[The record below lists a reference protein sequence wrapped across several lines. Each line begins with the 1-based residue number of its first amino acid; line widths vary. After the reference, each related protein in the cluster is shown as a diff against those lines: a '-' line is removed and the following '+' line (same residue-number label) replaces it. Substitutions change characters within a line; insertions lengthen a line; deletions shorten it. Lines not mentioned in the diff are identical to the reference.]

1 MSQANKKQTFLHG
14 AALLAVATAVV
25 KLIGFFYKIPLSAVI
40 GNAGYGYFT
49 AAYNVYSVLLL
60 VSTAGL
66 PVAMSRL
73 ISQASS
79 LGHYNQVRKIYK
91 VSRSIF
97 LLLGLVSTALM
108 MIGCRFLAEKVL
120 NQPGAWAA
128 ILCLGPSAL
137 LMGVMSTYRGFF
149 QGQGNMRPTS
159 NSQMIEAVFK
169 LIVGLAAAFAIMY
182 LTDSVSLAAG
192 GAILGVSVSCL
203 VSVIYL
209 RAVFAPAYREMPQG
223 DDAPKSTRA
232 TAKALLAIAVP
243 ITVGSAGLQFLTVI
257 ESGMYMGRLVDLV
270 DSGRYMSHL
279 LTDTNTAQ
287 AVADNIKGIYD
298 QAMTIFN
305 MPCAFIVPISIS
317 VIPAITSHLTLA
329 NDAGVRETEES
340 AARITGLISLPCAV
354 GLALL
359 AEPIMGLLWGHSG
372 QDLVL
377 GGQLMATLGISVFLY
392 AVIQYTNSLLQAHG
406 FAHLPVIN
414 MLVAGVAKLA
424 VVYVLVSNPNIGIL
438 GAPIGAALCYAAIAV
453 MNLISIAKV
462 VPQKPRLVRNLL
474 RAAIPALIMGVAV
487 FGAQW
492 ALNRL
497 LGEGASRIILTG
509 GPIAVGAIVY
519 LISAVFCK
527 SITAEDCKLL
537 PKGDKIAKLLN
548 L

>member
-1 MSQANKKQTFLHG
+1 MSETNKKQTFLHG

-40 GNAGYGYFT
+40 GNAGFGYFT

-73 ISQASS
+73 ISQASA
-79 LGHYNQVRKIYK
+79 LGHYNQVRKIYH
-91 VSRSIF
+91 VSRTIF
-97 LLLGLVSTALM
+97 LILGLVSTTLM
-108 MIGCRFLAEKVL
+108 MVGCKFLASTVL
-120 NQPGAWAA
+120 HQPNAWAA

-169 LIVGLAAAFAIMY
+169 LIVGLAAAFAVMY
-182 LTDSVSLAAG
+182 LTESVPLAAG
-192 GAILGVSVSCL
+192 GAIFGVSVSCL
-203 VSVIYL
+203 VSVVYL

-223 DDAPKSTRA
+223 NDTPKSTRS
-232 TAKALLAIAVP
+232 TAKALLAIAIP
-243 ITVGSAGLQFLTVI
+243 ITVGSAGLQFLTVV
-257 ESGMYMGRLVDLV
+257 ESGLYMGRLVDLV
-270 DSGRYMSHL
+270 DSNLYMGHL
-279 LTDTNTAQ
+279 VNATTDAQ

-329 NDAGVRETEES
+329 NNAGVRETEES
-340 AARITGLISLPCAV
+340 AARITGLVSLPCAV
-354 GLALL
+354 GLILM
-359 AEPIMGLLWGHSG
+359 AEPIMGLLWGHTG
-372 QDLVL
+372 DELVL
-377 GGQLMATLGISVFLY
+377 GGYLMAALGISVFLY

-414 MLVAGVAKLA
+414 MLVAGVAKLG
-424 VVYVLVSNPNIGIL
+424 VVYILVGNPHIGIL
-438 GAPIGAALCYAAIAV
+438 GAPIGAALCYGAIAV
-453 MNLISIAKV
+453 MNLITIRKV

-474 RAAIPALIMGVAV
+474 RSAIPALIMGAAV
-487 FGAQW
+487 FGTQW
-492 ALNRL
+492 GLTKV
-497 LGEGASRIILTG
+497 LGPGTSRIILAG
-509 GPIAVGAIVY
+509 GPIGIGVIVY
-519 LISAVFCK
+519 VISAVFCK

-537 PKGDKIAKLLN
+537 PKGEKIAKLLK